1 MNTISEIITF
11 VAKQDDTTQ
20 DSVILRWHLKL
31 VTIEVA

>member
-11 VAKQDDTTQ
+11 VAKQDDMTQ

-31 VTIEVA
+31 VTI